1 METEMNMSIYFDNS
15 ATTKPLPE
23 VARLVYETLSGEES
37 FGNPGSLHRL
47 GVLAE
52 KDLNESTDK
61 ISKLLSCKKEELF
74 FTSCGSESVNTSILG
89 YMHQNPRAGKKVIST
104 KTEHKASLESLARL
118 EKEGYEVCYLPV
130 DINGKPDLDAL
141 ERELDENTALLT
153 FTHVNNESGAILP
166 LADIVA
172 IRNKK
177 NRNTKIHLDCVQS
190 LGKLPIALSRM
201 GIDMASF
208 SGHKIH
214 ALKGFGLLY
223 IKSGVRVQ
231 PLILGGGQQKG
242 MRSGTQSPYLAS
254 AFALALEKAYEN
266 IDENL
271 QKMTEL
277 RDHFVS
283 ELSRFDVHVLSPKD
297 ALPYVLNV
305 SFPSFQSETMLH
317 CLEEK
322 EIYVST
328 VSACSSKTKAVSYV
342 LQEMGVR
349 REIAANAVRFS
360 FSRFNTIEETDRVIE
375 AIQGI
380 YDKYKV

>member
-1 METEMNMSIYFDNS
+1 MSIYLDNS

-37 FGNPGSLHRL
+37 YGNPGSLHRL

-52 KDLNESTDK
+52 KDLDESAAK
-61 ISKLLSCKKEELF
+61 IARLLSCKKEELY
-74 FTSCGSESVNTSILG
+74 FTSCGSESVNTSIMG
-89 YMHQNPRAGKKVIST
+89 YVHQNPRAGKKIIST
-104 KTEHKASLESLARL
+104 KTEHKASLESLEKL
-118 EKEGYEVCYLPV
+118 SKEGYEIVYLSV
-130 DINGKPDLDAL
+130 GSDGRPDLDAL
-141 ERELDENTALLT
+141 TAAIDENTALLT
-153 FTHVNNESGAILP
+153 FTHVNNETGSILP
-166 LADIVA
+166 LEKIIE

-190 LGKLPIALSRM
+190 LGKLPISLSRM
-201 GIDMASF
+201 GVDMASF

-223 IKSGVRVQ
+223 IKTGVRVA
-231 PLILGGGQQKG
+231 PLILGGGQQRG

-254 AFALALEKAYEN
+254 AFALALEEATKN

-271 QKMTEL
+271 VKMTEL
-277 RDHFVS
+277 RDSFS
-283 ELSRFDVHVLSPKD
+283 KELADLGATILSPYD

-328 VSACSSKTKAVSYV
+328 ISACSSKTKKISYV
-342 LQEMGVR
+342 LSEMGVK
-349 REIAANAVRFS
+349 RELANNAVRFS
-360 FSRFNTIEETDRVIE
+360 FSRFNTKEELEQTVTSIKE
-375 AIQGI
+375 I
-380 YDKYKV
+380 YEKYKV

>member
-1 METEMNMSIYFDNS
+1 MSIYFDNS

-23 VARLVYETLSGEES
+23 VARLVFESLSGEDT

-52 KDLNESTDK
+52 RDLSASAEK
-61 ISKLLSCKKEELF
+61 ISSLLSCKKEELI
-74 FTSCGSESVNTSILG
+74 FTSCGSESVNTAIMG
-89 YMHQNPRAGKKVIST
+89 YVHQNPRAGKKIIST
-104 KTEHKASLESLARL
+104 RTEHKASLESLSRL
-118 EKEGYEVCYLPV
+118 EKEGYEICYIPV
-130 DINGKPDLDAL
+130 GLDGKPDLTAL
-141 ERELDENTALLT
+141 ENALDENTALLT
-153 FTHVNNESGAILP
+153 FTHVNNESGSILP
-166 LADIVA
+166 LSEIVA

-177 NRNTKIHLDCVQS
+177 NRNAKIHLDCVQS

-201 GIDMASF
+201 GVDMASF

-231 PLILGGGQQKG
+231 PLIIGGGQQGG

-254 AFALALEKAYEN
+254 AFALALEKATEK
-266 IDENL
+266 IEENL
-271 QKMTEL
+271 SKMTEL
-277 RDHFVS
+277 RDFFSCELEKKGVS
-283 ELSRFDVHVLSPKD
+283 ILSPKD

-305 SFPSFQSETMLH
+305 SFPHFQSETMLH

-342 LQEMGVR
+342 LSEMGIK
-349 REIAANAVRFS
+349 REIAKNAVRFS
-360 FSRFNTIEETDRVIE
+360 FSRFNTKEEMQTALD
-375 AIQGI
+375 AISMI
-380 YDKYKV
+380 YEKYMV

>member
-1 METEMNMSIYFDNS
+1 MSIYLDNS

-23 VARLVYETLSGEES
+23 VARLVYESLSGEES

-52 KDLNESTDK
+52 KDLNDSLDK
-61 ISKLLSCKKEELF
+61 ISKLLSCKKDELF

-89 YMHQNPRAGKKVIST
+89 YMHSNPRAGKKVIST
-104 KTEHKASLESLARL
+104 KTEHKASLESLSKL
-118 EKEGYEVCYLPV
+118 EKEGYEVCYIPV
-130 DINGKPDLDAL
+130 LSDGKPDLTALSDAI
-141 ERELDENTALLT
+141 DENTALLT
-153 FTHVNNESGAILP
+153 FTHVNNETGSILP
-166 LADIVA
+166 LKEIIE

-190 LGKLPIALSRM
+190 LGKLPISLSRM

-223 IKSGVRVQ
+223 IKTGVRVS

-242 MRSGTQSPYLAS
+242 MRSGTQSAYLAS
-254 AFALALEKAYEN
+254 AFALALEKATE
-266 IDENL
+266 IIEENL
-271 QKMTEL
+271 SKMTAL
-277 RDHFVS
+277 RDRFAAALQ
-283 ELSRFDVHVLSPKD
+283 ELGAQILSPSD

-328 VSACSSKTKAVSYV
+328 VSACSSKSKKISYV
-342 LQEMGVR
+342 LSEMGIR

-360 FSRFNTIEETDRVIE
+360 FSRFTTKDELDETIC
-375 AIQGI
+375 AIKEI
-380 YDKYKV
+380 YEKYKV